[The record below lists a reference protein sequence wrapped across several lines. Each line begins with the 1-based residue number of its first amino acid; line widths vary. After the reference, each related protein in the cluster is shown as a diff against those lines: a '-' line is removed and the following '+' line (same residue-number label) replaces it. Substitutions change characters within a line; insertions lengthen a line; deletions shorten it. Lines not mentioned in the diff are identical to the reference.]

1 MLETPLPSSM
11 HAVEIAQPGGPE
23 VLRPVERP
31 VPEPDTGEVLIAVGA
46 AGVNRPDVFQR
57 QGRYPPPEGAS
68 DIPGLEVAGTVA
80 AVGAGVSSVS
90 AGDTVTALVTG
101 GGYAS
106 YCLASAE
113 LCLRVPAGLDVVH
126 AAALPEAA
134 FTVYGNLYERG
145 SLRAGESLLVHGGS
159 SGIGQMAIQMATA
172 FGARVFTT
180 AGTAEKCRACVDA
193 GAERAINYR
202 EEDFVEVVKAAT
214 DGGVNA
220 VLDMVGGDDIQRN
233 MKALAPEGRLIFIAF
248 LHGSRAEVDFT
259 PVMLKRLTLT
269 GSTLRARELA
279 FKATLAARLEA
290 HVWPLLEA
298 RTMRPHV
305 HRTYRL
311 SEAGDAHRL
320 MEAGGHIGKIVL
332 VPDA

>member
-1 MLETPLPSSM
+1 MLC
-11 HAVEIAQPGGPE
+11 
-23 VLRPVERP
+23 
-31 VPEPDTGEVLIAVGA
+31 
-46 AGVNRPDVFQR
+46 
-57 QGRYPPPEGAS
+57 
-68 DIPGLEVAGTVA
+68 VA
-80 AVGAGVSSVS
+80 
-90 AGDTVTALVTG
+90 
-101 GGYAS
+101 
-106 YCLASAE
+106 
-113 LCLRVPAGLDVVH
+113 
-126 AAALPEAA
+126 
-134 FTVYGNLYERG
+134 
-145 SLRAGESLLVHGGS
+145 
-159 SGIGQMAIQMATA
+159 
-172 FGARVFTT
+172 
-180 AGTAEKCRACVDA
+180 A

-320 MEAGGHIGKIVL
+320 MEAGGQDSIAHIPEALELDYNGPRTGSINATPSAGDYFNMRKLSIFGGSNEIQRNIIAQLVL
-332 VPDA
+332 GL